1 MPSQHHKAQ
10 HNKAIGLEEH
20 VMSHAL
26 QRIDETREA
35 LIGALA
41 ERNWDAIGELDMG
54 CRAFIDEVLSE
65 APVDEDVLRE
75 KLEGLLVVYQRLLE
89 VTTGER
95 QAIFEEMSQIN
106 QAKNASKVYHL
117 FG

>member
-1 MPSQHHKAQ
+1 MSQ
-10 HNKAIGLEEH
+10 
-20 VMSHAL
+20 AL
-26 QRIDETREA
+26 QRIDDAREA

-41 ERNWDAIGELDMG
+41 DRNWDAVGELDMG
-54 CRAFIDEVLSE
+54 CRAAIDEVLSE
-65 APVDEDVLRE
+65 PPVDEDALRE
-75 KLEGLLVVYQRLLE
+75 KLESLLAVYQQLLE

>member
-1 MPSQHHKAQ
+1 M
-10 HNKAIGLEEH
+10 
-20 VMSHAL
+20 
-26 QRIDETREA
+26 DEA
-35 LIGALA
+35 A
-41 ERNWDAIGELDMG
+41 
-54 CRAFIDEVLSE
+54 
-65 APVDEDVLRE
+65 LRE
-75 KLEGLLVVYQRLLE
+75 KLESLLAVYQQLLE

>member
-1 MPSQHHKAQ
+1 
-10 HNKAIGLEEH
+10 
-20 VMSHAL
+20 MSHAL
-26 QRIDETREA
+26 QRIDDTRDA

-41 ERNWDAIGELDMG
+41 ERDWDTIGELDLG
-54 CRAFIDEVLSE
+54 CRAAIDEVLSE
-65 APVDEDVLRE
+65 VPVDESVLRE
-75 KLEGLLVVYQRLLE
+75 KLESLLVVYQQLLE

>member
-1 MPSQHHKAQ
+1 
-10 HNKAIGLEEH
+10 
-20 VMSHAL
+20 MSHAL

-41 ERNWDAIGELDMG
+41 ERNCEAVGELDLG
-54 CRAFIDEVLSE
+54 CRAVIDEVLSE
-65 APVDEDVLRE
+65 LPVDEVALRE
-75 KLEGLLVVYQRLLE
+75 RLESLLVVYRQLLE

>member
-1 MPSQHHKAQ
+1 MPSPRHKVS
-10 HNKAIGLEEH
+10 HNKAVGLEEL
-20 VMSHAL
+20 VMSQAL
-26 QRIDETREA
+26 QRIDETRDA
-35 LIGALA
+35 LIDALA

-54 CRAFIDEVLSE
+54 CRSVIEEVLSE
-65 APVDEDVLRE
+65 APVDEDALRE
-75 KLEGLLVVYQRLLE
+75 KLESLLAVYQQLLE

-106 QAKNASKVYHL
+106 QAKKASKVYHL

>member
-1 MPSQHHKAQ
+1 MPSR
-10 HNKAIGLEEH
+10 HNKAVGLEEH
-20 VMSHAL
+20 SMSHAL
-26 QRIDETREA
+26 QRIDETRDA
-35 LIGALA
+35 LVGALA
-41 ERNWDAIGELDMG
+41 ERNWDAISELDMG
-54 CRAFIDEVLSE
+54 CRVWIDEVLSE
-65 APVDEDVLRE
+65 APVDEDALRE
-75 KLEGLLVVYQRLLE
+75 KLESLLAVYQQLLE